1 MSIFDLPKAN
11 ICSPCSA
18 AFTSPIGG
26 ILFAMEEGSSF
37 WSIQLMW
44 KCVNAT
50 ATTLLAWF
58 FLESAKKGFGPQT
71 IPLKFALQNGE
82 TSFIFIAVH
91 YWEYFLVAAIGIAA
105 GLIGCAFVEIN
116 IRLTKLRRRLNFSKP
131 LQLLEVIFFTVLSKW
146 NVLVTFHHPMND

>member
-1 MSIFDLPKAN
+1 
-11 ICSPCSA
+11 
-18 AFTSPIGG
+18 
-26 ILFAMEEGSSF
+26 
-37 WSIQLMW
+37 MW

-82 TSFIFIAVH
+82 TSFIFISVH